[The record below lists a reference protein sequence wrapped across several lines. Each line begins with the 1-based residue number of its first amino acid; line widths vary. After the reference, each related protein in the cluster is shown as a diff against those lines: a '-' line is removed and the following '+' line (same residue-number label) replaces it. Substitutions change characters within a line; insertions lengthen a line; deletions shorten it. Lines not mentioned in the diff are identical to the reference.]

1 MQRKLLQAELWK
13 PDCKNC
19 MIILITIR
27 LEADIWVMF
36 TTAFSLCRLE
46 SFRKEKCLENGLK
59 YKNTKKKRKEKLK
72 SINVLSRFSLEC
84 KVHGVALVKEIENPK
99 FTCPALSIL
108 FSNILNILISNCF
121 EKAFPK
127 INRYPEPPNLNVRAK
142 LFTPKV

>member
-36 TTAFSLCRLE
+36 TTAFSLCRLG
-46 SFRKEKCLENGLK
+46 SFRKVKCLKNGLK
-59 YKNTKKKRKEKLK
+59 YKNTKKIKRKEKLR
-72 SINVLSRFSLEC
+72 SINVLSRC
-84 KVHGVALVKEIENPK
+84 KVRGVALVKEIENPK
-99 FTCPALSIL
+99 FTCPAL
-108 FSNILNILISNCF
+108 NILISNCF

-127 INRYPEPPNLNVRAK
+127 NKQIS
-142 LFTPKV
+142 